1 MAVFGVFFMS
11 ERDVDGAMGARE
23 TADARRG
30 DGETDARFMREAL
43 ALARRGLGSTRPN
56 PMVGA
61 VIVREGE
68 IIGRGWHERY
78 GGPHAEV
85 NAIADAR
92 NRGDADFSGTTIYVT
107 LEPCAHFGKTPPCAD
122 LVVATGIGRVV
133 CGMVDPN
140 PLVAGRGIDI
150 LRRAGVSASV
160 GILERE
166 CRELNRGFVKR
177 VTAALP
183 YVTLKSAVSLDGK
196 IATST
201 GESKWITGEAARA
214 DAHLLRAECSAIL
227 TGIGTVLA
235 DDPLL
240 TPRGSVHPALPP
252 ARVVADTKLRI
263 PLSARLVATANEGP
277 VIVAV
282 GSETLAKAS
291 REASDKKRELET
303 SGVRV
308 VSVPER
314 AGRIDLKELAI
325 LLAKEGLD
333 SVLIEAGGTLAWA
346 ALEAGIVDRV
356 RYYVAPVILGGN
368 GLSAAAGTGARTIAD
383 APRLSAIRTRMA
395 GDDLVVE
402 GDLCSPA

>member
-1 MAVFGVFFMS
+1 MS
-11 ERDVDGAMGARE
+11 GSFIDDASGARKTYDE
-23 TADARRG
+23 NCG
-30 DGETDARFMREAL
+30 DGETDVRFMREAL

-61 VIVREGE
+61 VIVRSGE
-68 IIGRGWHERY
+68 IVGRGWHERS

-85 NAIADAR
+85 NAIADAKS
-92 NRGDADFSGTTIYVT
+92 RGISDFTDATLYVT

-133 CGMVDPN
+133 CAMIDPN
-140 PLVAGRGIDI
+140 PLVAGRGIDV
-150 LRRAGVSASV
+150 LRRAGVSVSV
-160 GILERE
+160 GIIERE

-177 VTAALP
+177 VTTGLP

-196 IATST
+196 IATSS
-201 GESKWITGEAARA
+201 GESQWITGEAARA

-227 TGIGTVLA
+227 TGIGTVLS

-240 TPRGSVHPALPP
+240 TPRGPVLPAIPP
-252 ARVVADTKLRI
+252 TRVVADTRLRI
-263 PLSARLVATANEGP
+263 PLSSRLVASANEAP
-277 VIVAV
+277 VIVVA
-282 GSETLAKAS
+282 GAETLAAS
-291 REASDKKRELET
+291 GRET
-303 SGVRV
+303 SEKRTALGAAGVRV
-308 VSVPER
+308 VPVPER
-314 AGRIDLKELAI
+314 AGRLDLKELAL

-333 SVLIEAGGTLAWA
+333 SVLVEAGGTLAWA

-356 RYYVAPVILGGN
+356 RYYVAPVILGGI
-368 GLSAAAGTGARTIAD
+368 GLSAAAGAGARTIAD
-383 APRLSAIRTRMA
+383 APRMSGIRTRMA

>member
-1 MAVFGVFFMS
+1 MS
-11 ERDVDGAMGARE
+11 DSFIDGASGARK
-23 TADARRG
+23 TYADNSG
-30 DGETDARFMREAL
+30 DGEIDARFMREAL

-61 VIVREGE
+61 VIVRSGE
-68 IIGRGWHERY
+68 IVGRGWHERS

-85 NAIADAR
+85 NAIADAK
-92 NRGDADFSGTTIYVT
+92 NRGVTDFSDTTVYVT

-150 LRRAGVSASV
+150 IRRAGLTVSV
-160 GILERE
+160 GILEAE
-166 CRELNRGFVKR
+166 CRKLNRGFVKR
-177 VTAALP
+177 FASGLP

-196 IATST
+196 IATFS

-214 DAHLLRAECSAIL
+214 DAHLLRAECAAIL

-240 TPRGSVHPALPP
+240 TPRGFVLPAPP
-252 ARVVADTKLRI
+252 PTRVVADTRLRM
-263 PLSARLVATANEGP
+263 PLTSRLVATANEAP

-282 GSETLAKAS
+282 GAETLAAAS
-291 REASDKKRELET
+291 REISEKKAALEAT
-303 SGVRV
+303 GVRV
-308 VSVPER
+308 VPVPER
-314 AGRIDLKELAI
+314 AGRIDLKELAL

-333 SVLIEAGGTLAWA
+333 DVLIEAGGPLAWA

-356 RYYVAPVILGGN
+356 RYYVAPVILGGT
-368 GLSAAAGTGARTIAD
+368 GLSAAAGAGARTIAD
-383 APRLSAIRTRMA
+383 APRISGMRTRMA